1 MNFLF
6 KPLAESL
13 AQSKQNL
20 SKEFSELYPTY
31 DRFGRRTGP
40 RNEDGELYYPVG
52 DRVGRLT
59 DYAIS
64 DYILSPSDVS
74 NLVADAVSGPNGIF
88 PAYRTQRPLRMVRPD
103 NIADQVTILPTNYD
117 GPEKKSIFDLLEED
131 AVSVLTE
138 AKPPFGER
146 QIRASIIEQSRGEDP
161 VIQSDPIF
169 APFSKYTPTVLW
181 PYSSKRGRRYTVH
194 DLGEEDMDWLP
205 GKSFVE
211 FALGR
216 EMNQVGS
223 LPAFNLWGDPLLG
236 VGPVVIG
243 GTAAAVLGFTAF
255 FWGPAIARSVG
266 FTAKSAFFGARDIT
280 KGVLRKSVDIVKA
293 VNQ

>member
-1 MNFLF
+1 MNFLL

-20 SKEFSELYPTY
+20 NRSFAELYPTR
-31 DRFGRRTGP
+31 DVTGRRTGP
-40 RNEDGELYYPVG
+40 RNEDGELYYPIG
-52 DRVGRLT
+52 DRVGELT

-64 DYILSPSDVS
+64 DLVLTPDEVS
-74 NLVADAVSGPNGIF
+74 NLVASAVSGPNGLF

-103 NIADQVTILPTNYD
+103 NIADQVTILPTNYK

-131 AVSVLTE
+131 AVGL
-138 AKPPFGER
+138 ADANPPFGER
-146 QIRASIIEQSRGEDP
+146 QILHSPYEINMRDEP
-161 VIQSDPIF
+161 VVRDRDLIF

-181 PYSSKRGRRYTVH
+181 PYSSKNGRRYTVH
-194 DLGEEDMDWLP
+194 DLGEERMDWLP
-205 GKSFVE
+205 GKPFIE

-216 EMNQVGS
+216 EMRKVGS
-223 LPAFNLWGDPLLG
+223 LPKFHIWGDPLLG

-255 FWGPAIARSVG
+255 FWGPAIARSAV
-266 FTAKSAFFGARDIT
+266 FTAKSAFFGAKDIT